1 MSKKVSYATRDFLG
15 LRNELLKL
23 VKDYYPDL
31 IKNAN
36 DASIFSVFLDLNAG
50 IGDNLHHHIDRV
62 FQETVLQFA
71 QQRASL
77 YAIARTYGLKIPGNR
92 PSMALC
98 DFSINVPVA
107 GDKEDERYLGILKAG
122 AQVNGAGQIFET
134 LIDID
139 FLSPYNE
146 QGTPNRLKIP
156 NFDSNNN
163 LISYTITKREVVVN
177 GVTKIFKKVI
187 TDFDQKA
194 FLKIFLP
201 EKNVLGVISIIDK
214 EGSDFSTLPSDSE
227 FIQSTNKWYEM
238 NSLIEDKVF
247 IEDPTQ
253 ISDADNFKAGKYI
266 KTDRRFVTEYTP
278 ESYLSLT
285 FGSGRSSLQDQLDGF
300 VLNGTKVDLSDFLN
314 NTSLG
319 IIPKAGN
326 TLFVKYR
333 IGGGKISN
341 LGVGV
346 ISQIENAEFNIDG
359 PNTTINQTVKSSLR
373 VNNVTAAIGGE
384 DIPTLEEVR
393 NMIAFNFAAQDRC
406 VTLNDYRSKIKTM
419 PGTFGAPAKVGV
431 FEEENKVI
439 IKLLS
444 YTPDG
449 KLTNAI
455 SNTLRQNLA
464 EYLAKYRMLND
475 YVEIESAEVV
485 DLAVDIDVVLD
496 KKENS
501 ATTIKDIIQTTTDYF
516 STDGRDMGDPLFSGE
531 LQKEIG
537 NLGGVVQVVDVRIFN
552 KVGGDYSES
561 EVAQPYIDAATRQ
574 VQIIDGT
581 VYMKQN
587 QIYQIRFP
595 NKDIRIRT
603 KTLQKINFE

>member
-1 MSKKVSYATRDFLG
+1 MSKKISYANRDFLG
-15 LRNELLKL
+15 LRNELLKF

-36 DASIFSVFLDLNAG
+36 DASIFSVFLDLNAA
-50 IGDNLHHHIDRV
+50 IGDNLHHHLDRV
-62 FQETVLQFA
+62 FQETVLQYA
-71 QQRASL
+71 QQRSSL

-122 AQVNGAGQIFET
+122 TQVSGAGQLFET
-134 LIDID
+134 VQDID
-139 FLSPYNE
+139 FLSPYNI

-163 LISYTITKREVVVN
+163 LISYTITKREIIVN
-177 GVTKIFKKVI
+177 GVTKVFKKVI
-187 TDFDQKA
+187 TDFDQKS
-194 FLKIFLP
+194 FLQVFLP
-201 EKNVLGVISIIDK
+201 DKNVLGVVSVIDK

-227 FIQSTNKWYEM
+227 FIQSANKWHEV
-238 NSLIEDKVF
+238 NALIEDKVF
-247 IEDPTQ
+247 IEDATR
-253 ISDADNFKAGKYI
+253 ISDAHNFMAGKYV
-266 KTDRRFVTEYTP
+266 KTDKRFTTEYTP
-278 ESYLSLT
+278 EGFFLLQ

-300 VLNGTKVDLSDFLN
+300 VLNGNQVDLSDFLN

-333 IGGGKISN
+333 IGGGKVSN

-346 ISQIENAEFNIDG
+346 INQVENAEFDIDG
-359 PNTTINQTVKSSLR
+359 PNSSINQGVKDSLR
-373 VNNVTAAIGGE
+373 VINLTAAVGGD
-384 DIPTLEEVR
+384 DIPGVEEVR
-393 NMIAFNFAAQDRC
+393 NMISFNFAAQDRA

-464 EYLAKYRMLND
+464 DYLSKYRMLND
-475 YVEIESAEVV
+475 YVEIESAEVI
-485 DLAVDIDVVLD
+485 DLAMDIDVVLD

-501 ATTIKDIIQTTTDYF
+501 ASVIKNIITTVTNYMAI
-516 STDGRDMGDPLFSGE
+516 DGRDMGDPLFTGE

-537 NLGGVVQVVDVRIFN
+537 QLGGVVNVVELRVFN
-552 KVGGDYSES
+552 KVGGDYSEAQ
-561 EVAQPYIDAATRQ
+561 VTQPYSDVTTNQ
-574 VQIIDGT
+574 VQVIDGT
-581 VYMKQN
+581 IYMKPN
-587 QIYQIRFP
+587 QIFQVRFP

-603 KTLQKINFE
+603 KSIQKVNFE

>member
-1 MSKKVSYATRDFLG
+1 MNKKISYTSRDFLG
-15 LRNELLKL
+15 IRNELLKL
-23 VKDYYPDL
+23 IRDYYPDL

-36 DASIFSVFLDLNAG
+36 DASIFSVFLDMNAG
-50 IGDNLHHHIDRV
+50 IGDNLHHHLDRV
-62 FQETVLQFA
+62 FQETVLQYA
-71 QQRASL
+71 QQRSSL

-122 AQVNGAGQIFET
+122 TQVSGAGQVFET
-134 LIDID
+134 LVDID

-156 NFDSNNN
+156 NFDGNNN

-177 GVTKIFKKVI
+177 GITKIFKKVI
-187 TDFDQKA
+187 TDFDQKP
-194 FLKIFLP
+194 FLKVFLP
-201 EKNVLGVISIIDK
+201 EKNVLGVVSVIDK

-227 FIQSTNKWYEM
+227 FVQSTNKWHEV
-238 NSLIEDKVF
+238 NALIEDKVF

-253 ISDADNFKAGKYI
+253 ISDADNFKAGKYV
-266 KTDRRFVTEYTP
+266 KTDQRFVTEFTP
-278 ESYLSLT
+278 EGYFSLQ

-300 VLNGTKVDLSDFLN
+300 VLNGAQVDLSDFLN
-314 NTSLG
+314 STSLG

-326 TLFVKYR
+326 TIFIKYR
-333 IGGGKISN
+333 IGGGKASN

-346 ISQIENAEFNIDG
+346 INQVENAEFEIDG
-359 PNTTINQTVKSSLR
+359 PNVSINQGVKNSLR
-373 VNNVTAAIGGE
+373 VTNLTAAIGGD
-384 DIPTLEEVR
+384 DIPSVEEVR
-393 NMIAFNFAAQDRC
+393 NMISYNFAAQDRC

-431 FEEENKVI
+431 FEEENKI
-439 IKLLS
+439 IVKLLS

-455 SNTLRQNLA
+455 SNTLRQNMSD
-464 EYLAKYRMLND
+464 YLSKYRMLND
-475 YVEIESAEVV
+475 YVQIESAEVV
-485 DLAVDIDVVLD
+485 DLAVDVDLVLD

-501 ATTIKDIIQTTTDYF
+501 SSVLKEIITKVTNYL
-516 STDGRDMGDPLFSGE
+516 STDGRDMGDPLFIGE
-531 LQKEIG
+531 LQREIG
-537 NLGGVVQVVDVRIFN
+537 MIGGVVNVVEMRVYN
-552 KVGGDYSES
+552 KVGGDYSEAQ
-561 EVAQPYIDAATRQ
+561 VAQPYLDTTTNQIQ
-574 VQIIDGT
+574 VIDGT
-581 VYMKQN
+581 IYMKPN
-587 QIYQIRFP
+587 QIFQIRFP

-603 KTLQKINFE
+603 KTLTKVNFE